1 MIQFCVLKI
10 NSKIE
15 NCLKKAKLLK
25 VNLIQDCINLLNKE
39 EFEFHAYIQ
48 DLKLIIAEEMKIQK
62 EIEKV
67 AETKP
72 PVMNN
77 INHSNNNHVSKAFE
91 PVQAP
96 IE

>member
-1 MIQFCVLKI
+1 M
-10 NSKIE
+10 S
-15 NCLKKAKLLK
+15 
-25 VNLIQDCINLLNKE
+25 KE

-62 EIEKV
+62 EIEKA

-77 INHSNNNHVSKAFE
+77 INHSNNNHVSKASE

>member
-1 MIQFCVLKI
+1 
-10 NSKIE
+10 
-15 NCLKKAKLLK
+15 
-25 VNLIQDCINLLNKE
+25 
-39 EFEFHAYIQ
+39 
-48 DLKLIIAEEMKIQK
+48 MKIQK
-62 EIEKV
+62 EIEKA

-77 INHSNNNHVSKAFE
+77 INHSNNNHVSKASE